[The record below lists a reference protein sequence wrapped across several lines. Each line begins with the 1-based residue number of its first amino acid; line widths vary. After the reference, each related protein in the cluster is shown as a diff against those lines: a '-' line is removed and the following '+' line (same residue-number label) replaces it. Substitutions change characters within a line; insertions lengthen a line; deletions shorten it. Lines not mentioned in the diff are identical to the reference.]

1 MTNIIK
7 VVAAALVLTSC
18 AKENN
23 YKIDG
28 SAEGIKDGTKVFLQE
43 ISDQNQLVN
52 IDTSAVK
59 NGKFSFDPAEVEN
72 SDLNLITV
80 EGINGNIIFVSEN
93 EKLKI
98 NANKDSIIDSSVKGG
113 EQNDFFKTYFDE
125 VMGSNKERQRIQQ
138 EGMAAM
144 RVKDTVKVDAIRAEM
159 DDINENSVSKRLKMI
174 DNHKESNISVLIL
187 SDLMGLRLIDAAKAE
202 EKFNELSEKVKN
214 SKKGKKLSEMIA
226 KAKASEIAATLPE
239 IGNMAPQ
246 FSAPTPQGE
255 ELALSDALG
264 KYTIIDFWAS
274 WCKPCRMENP
284 NVVNIYN
291 KYHDKGLN
299 IISISLDKP
308 DDKKSWMDAIS
319 KDKMNWYHVSNL
331 LFWNEPVAKKY
342 GVTAIPATFLLDA
355 NGKIIDKNLRGADL
369 ERKITS
375 LLGQS

>member
-7 VVAAALVLTSC
+7 VVAAALILTSC

-43 ISDQNQLVN
+43 ISEQNQLVN

-98 NANKDSIIDSSVKGG
+98 KANKDSIIDSSVKGG

-144 RVKDTVKVDAIRAEM
+144 RKKDTVKVDAIRAEM

-202 EKFNELSEKVKN
+202 EKFNALSEKVKN

-291 KYHDKGLN
+291 KFHEKGLN
-299 IISISLDKP
+299 IISVSLDKP
-308 DDKKSWMDAIS
+308 DDKKSWMAAIS

-369 ERKITS
+369 ETKITS

>member
-28 SAEGIKDGTKVFLQE
+28 SAEGIKDGTNVFLQE

-52 IDTSAVK
+52 IDTSTVK

-72 SDLNLITV
+72 PDLNLITV

-98 NANKDSIIDSSVKGG
+98 SANKDSIIDSSVKGG
-113 EQNDFFKTYFDE
+113 EQNDFFRTYFDE

-138 EGMAAM
+138 EGMAAV
-144 RVKDTVKVDAIRAEM
+144 REKDSVKMNAMRAEM
-159 DDINENSVSKRLKMI
+159 DDINENSVTKRLKMI
-174 DNHKESNISVLIL
+174 DNHTESNVSVLIL

-202 EKFNELSEKVKN
+202 EKFNALSEKVKT
-214 SKKGKKLSEMIA
+214 SAKGKKLSEMIA

-264 KYTIIDFWAS
+264 KYTIVDFWAS

-299 IISISLDKP
+299 IISVSLDKP

-319 KDKMNWYHVSNL
+319 KDKMDWYHVSNL

-355 NGKIIDKNLRGADL
+355 DGKIIDKNLRGSDL
-369 ERKITS
+369 EAKIS
-375 LLGQS
+375 NLLGQS

>member
-1 MTNIIK
+1 MINYIK

-28 SAEGIKDGTKVFLQE
+28 SAEGIKDGTNVFLQE
-43 ISDQNQLVN
+43 ISGQNQLVN
-52 IDTSAVK
+52 IDTSTVK
-59 NGKFSFDPAEVEN
+59 DGKFSFDPAEVEN

-80 EGINGNIIFVSEN
+80 EGINGNIVFVSEN

-144 RVKDTVKVDAIRAEM
+144 REKDTIKVDAIRAEM
-159 DDINENSVSKRLKMI
+159 EDINENSVTKRLKMI
-174 DNHKESNISVLIL
+174 DDHKDSNVSVLIL
-187 SDLMGLRLIDAAKAE
+187 SDLIGLRLIDAAKAE
-202 EKFNELSEKVKN
+202 EKFNALSEKVKN
-214 SKKGKKLSEMIA
+214 SEKGKKLSEIIA
-226 KAKASEIAATLPE
+226 KAKASEIASTLPE

-246 FSAPTPQGE
+246 FSAPTPQGKA
-255 ELALSDALG
+255 LALSDALG

-274 WCKPCRMENP
+274 WCKPCRVENP
-284 NVVNIYN
+284 NVVNVYK
-291 KYHDKGLN
+291 KYHAKGLN
-299 IISISLDKP
+299 IISVSLDKP
-308 DDKKSWMDAIS
+308 DDKKSWTDAIS
-319 KDKMNWYHVSNL
+319 KDNMDWYHVSNL

-369 ERKITS
+369 ETKISS

>member
-28 SAEGIKDGTKVFLQE
+28 SAEGIKDGTNVFLQE

-59 NGKFSFDPAEVEN
+59 DGKFSFDPVEVEN

-93 EKLKI
+93 QELKI
-98 NANKDSIIDSSVKGG
+98 SANKDSIIDSSVKGG

-144 RVKDTVKVDAIRAEM
+144 REGDTSKVDAIRGEM
-159 DDINENSVSKRLKMI
+159 EDINENSVKKRLKMI
-174 DNHKESNISVLIL
+174 DNHAESNVSVLIL

-202 EKFNELSEKVKN
+202 EKFNALSEKVRN
-214 SKKGKKLSEMIA
+214 SEKGKKLSEMIA

-274 WCKPCRMENP
+274 WCKPCRLENP

-291 KYHDKGLN
+291 KYHDQGLN
-299 IISISLDKP
+299 IISVSLDKP

-319 KDKMNWYHVSNL
+319 KDKMDWYHVSNL

-369 ERKITS
+369 ETKIS
-375 LLGQS
+375 NLLGQS

>member
-7 VVAAALVLTSC
+7 VVAAALILTSC

-28 SAEGIKDGTKVFLQE
+28 SAEGIKDGTNVFLQQ

-59 NGKFSFDPAEVEN
+59 DGKFSFDPAEVEN

-93 EKLKI
+93 EELKI
-98 NANKDSIIDSSVKGG
+98 SANKDSIIDSSVKGG

-144 RVKDTVKVDAIRAEM
+144 REGDTSKVDAIRGEM
-159 DDINENSVSKRLKMI
+159 EDINENSVKKRLKMI
-174 DNHKESNISVLIL
+174 DNHAESNVSVLIL

-202 EKFNELSEKVKN
+202 EKFNALSEKVKN
-214 SKKGKKLSEMIA
+214 SEKGKKLGEMIA
-226 KAKASEIAATLPE
+226 KAKAGEIAATLPE

-299 IISISLDKP
+299 IISVSLDKP

-319 KDKMNWYHVSNL
+319 KDKMDWYHVSNL

-369 ERKITS
+369 ETKISS